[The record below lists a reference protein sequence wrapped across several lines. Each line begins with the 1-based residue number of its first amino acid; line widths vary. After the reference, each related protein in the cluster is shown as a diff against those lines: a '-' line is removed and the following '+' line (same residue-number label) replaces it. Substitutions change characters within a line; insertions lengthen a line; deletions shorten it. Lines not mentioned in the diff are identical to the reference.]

1 MASAQKGQAE
11 KKPAAK
17 KPAAKKAEKAAPVA
31 KEEPVAAEK
40 PAEKPAV
47 EKKAAKAKDTAKPKK
62 EEPKPKEEEPKKEEP
77 KEEPKKEEKKGKKAA
92 PKEEPVEVEEEGD
105 DEEGDDEGDDDDMP
119 ELEDPAAAGDD
130 KKDGKGGKQ
139 NRSEK
144 KSRKAM
150 QKLGMKQ
157 VPGIVRVTVKKAKNI
172 LFVISKP
179 DVFKSPASDTY
190 VIFGEAKIEDIN
202 AQAQANAADA
212 FKANP
217 AAAAVA
223 TEADKEVAEPVVEE
237 ETGDVDETGLDADEI
252 NTVMSQANCTR
263 VKAVKALRKNKN
275 IVDAILELTP

>member
-1 MASAQKGQAE
+1 MNYMSAQKGQTE

-17 KPAAKKAEKAAPVA
+17 KPAAKKAAAPVA
-31 KEEPVAAEK
+31 TEEPVVAEHAAEK
-40 PAEKPAV
+40 PVEK
-47 EKKAAKAKDTAKPKK
+47 KKAAKK
-62 EEPKPKEEEPKKEEP
+62 EEPKKEEP
-77 KEEPKKEEKKGKKAA
+77 KKEEPKKEEPKKEEKKSKKAA
-92 PKEEPVEVEEEGD
+92 AKEEPVEVEEEEEEE
-105 DEEGDDEGDDDDMP
+105 EEGEGDDDDMP

-157 VPGIVRVTVKKAKNI
+157 VPGIVRVTVKKSKNI

-202 AQAQANAADA
+202 AQAQATAADA

-217 AAAAVA
+217 AAATAA
-223 TEADKEVAEPVVEE
+223 TEADKEAAEPAAEE
-237 ETGDVDETGLDADEI
+237 ETGDVDETGLDRDEI
-252 NTVMSQANCTR
+252 NTVMSQANCSR
-263 VKAVKALRKNKN
+263 AKAVKALRKNKN
-275 IVDAILELTP
+275 IIDAILELT